1 MEIFIDSADT
11 GEIKKWLDY
20 GVIDGVTTNP
30 SVMLK
35 DGVHDVVR
43 GAREIARLVEP
54 RPVSVEVTTN
64 DLQEMILQAR
74 ALAAWAPNIAVK
86 IPVINQ
92 DGEPALGV
100 ISQLAGEGIKVN
112 ATACLSFGQVALA
125 AKAGATYVSIFG
137 GRVADEGGDAPL
149 LIRQAAEWLERWQ
162 YRAKIIVGSIR
173 AVMDVQQA
181 AVAGAHIVTVPPP
194 FLSKMMD
201 HRYTRETVRQ
211 FMGDA
216 VKSMEMMERVGG
228 N

>member
-11 GEIKKWLDY
+11 GEIKRWLDY

-35 DGVHDVVR
+35 DRVHDVER

-64 DLQEMILQAR
+64 DLQEMVLHAR
-74 ALAAWAPNIAVK
+74 ALASWAPNIAVK

-100 ISQLAGEGIKVN
+100 ISQLAGEGVRVN
-112 ATACLSFGQVALA
+112 ATACLSFGQVVLA
-125 AKAGATYVSIFG
+125 AKAGAAYVSIFG

-149 LIRQAAEWLERWQ
+149 LIRQAAGWLERWQ
-162 YRAKIIVGSIR
+162 FRAKVIVGSVR
-173 AVMDVQQA
+173 AVIDVQQA
-181 AVAGAHIVTVPPP
+181 AIAGAHIVTVPPQ
-194 FLSKMMD
+194 FLSKMID

-211 FMGDA
+211 FIGDA
-216 VKSMEMMERVGG
+216 VKSLEMMERVGG
-228 N
+228 S